1 MGSSCDA
8 NGICS
13 CKENFKGD
21 QCKECKPGFFQ
32 HPNCLGKVQKCTFLG
47 IYFLKISSTI
57 PPILD
62 CKCSEDGAVDSSCDD
77 TGMCTCKSQISGDKC
92 DKCLP
97 GHYNFP
103 TCPSN

>member
-32 HPNCLGKVQKCTFLG
+32 HPNCLGNVENLLTSVDKKRHAPC
-47 IYFLKISSTI
+47 IS
-57 PPILD
+57 D

>member
-1 MGSSCDA
+1 M
-8 NGICS
+8 
-13 CKENFKGD
+13 
-21 QCKECKPGFFQ
+21 
-32 HPNCLGKVQKCTFLG
+32 
-47 IYFLKISSTI
+47 

-77 TGMCTCKSQISGDKC
+77 TGICTCKGQISGDKC